1 MMIRRYVYL
10 NNNNE
15 VILYG
20 SHHDDVV
27 EQGAIIAAFESGA
40 RFVEVPITNKAT
52 LGWYF
57 DGNDYVQY
65 PTS

>member
-1 MMIRRYVYL
+1 MIKKYVYL

-15 VILYG
+15 VILYA
-20 SHHDDVV
+20 SYHDDVV
-27 EQGAIIAAFESGA
+27 EQGAIMAAFDSGA

-57 DGNDYVQY
+57 NGNDYVQY
-65 PTS
+65 TAS

>member
-1 MMIRRYVYL
+1 MIKRYVYL

-20 SHHDDVV
+20 SHHDDVI

-40 RFVEVPITNKAT
+40 RFVEVPITNK
-52 LGWYF
+52 
-57 DGNDYVQY
+57 DRKSVV
-65 PTS
+65 